1 MKGDDMGKYKHPI
14 TATLLFGMGIV
25 GICMLFF
32 ASFIFATN
40 TNPEMIIPLL
50 GLLLLISAK
59 LYSMRFGFTGPN
71 TTEAQRE
78 ALRNYNAWVKSTKQI
93 GGE

>member
-1 MKGDDMGKYKHPI
+1 MDKYQHPK
-14 TATLLFGMGIV
+14 TASLLFGIGLI

-50 GLLLLISAK
+50 GILLLISAK
-59 LYSMRFGFTGPN
+59 LYSMRFGFTESKA
-71 TTEAQRE
+71 TEAQIK
-78 ALRNYNAWVKSTKQI
+78 ALRYYNAWIKSTHQI
-93 GGE
+93 KD

>member
-1 MKGDDMGKYKHPI
+1 VEKYQHPKI
-14 TATLLFGMGIV
+14 ASLLFGTGLV

-59 LYSMRFGFTGPN
+59 LYSMRFGFTEPN
-71 TTEAQRE
+71 TTEAQRK
-78 ALRNYNAWVKSTKQI
+78 ALRNYNAWVKSTHQVSGK
-93 GGE
+93 

>member
-1 MKGDDMGKYKHPI
+1 MGKYQHPKI
-14 TATLLFGMGIV
+14 ATLLFGLGEV
-25 GICMLFF
+25 GVCMLFF

-50 GLLLLISAK
+50 GLLLLISAI
-59 LYSMRFGFTGPN
+59 LYSMRFGWTEPS
-71 TTEAQRE
+71 TTEAQRK
-78 ALRNYNAWVKSTKQI
+78 ALRHYNAWIKSTKQI